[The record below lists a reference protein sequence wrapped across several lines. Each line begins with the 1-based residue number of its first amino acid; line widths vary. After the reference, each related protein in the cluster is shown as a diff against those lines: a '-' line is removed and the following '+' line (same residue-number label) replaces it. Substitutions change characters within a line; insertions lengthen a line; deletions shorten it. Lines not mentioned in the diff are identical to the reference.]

1 MTNESCGL
9 LRYIGLAL
17 LASLLHCSAE
27 RPEAFEGGSEL
38 DLDDDFD
45 SSNASDDAFES
56 SNVSASSFIS
66 REAENAT
73 AKLALKS
80 HANLTMVSHTSTDL
94 GAISLSMVNMTLL
107 DQMELKAET
116 ASAASTALKIAAIGA
131 ALYAAY
137 RCLSA
142 LWFSRKCD
150 CRRWKAVGKFLLT
163 SGYDEFE
170 GFEMLVHIH
179 LVQDIQNNGLLG
191 KKEYKVLLG
200 WNWSKAETGGTKDMR
215 WEQVVP
221 LEVPQG
227 AAGGRITLMA
237 LGTLKDTPVGNVLLD
252 TKKDMLD
259 KGDVFFGKR
268 QKFVMRNKGKTV
280 GTLVI
285 TFRKKGEG
293 ALANCPIEGV
303 DDNSALYLDLVTKL
317 QELIKK
323 KKIPYEHSVLNKL
336 KPGEFVDGDDKVYL
350 LAETLAGNL
359 RRINLEDSSELGK
372 CYIRVLRCN
381 FSELKGKEKER
392 RKEFQKQLE
401 KAAKKGF
408 KPGEVEKK
416 WYVAIYPNK
425 ASAYDG
431 EKYHEPDEFF
441 PLATITSV
449 HRSPGRQDQFL
460 MNYTTKAK
468 QTICFRRDAE
478 KALDSWVDG
487 FELAFTE
494 VRETIAE
501 KEEAEDLQAKEL
513 VIARQMHASW
523 LQTNGFPNGD
533 QAWSAWYQYLKSAN
547 LEDESI
553 RTLYREITAPQPQAP
568 PQAPPAKGQFFQG
581 RNDAENTDDQD
592 KDADDDSK
600 EKEGGGLFG
609 GLFG

>member
-1 MTNESCGL
+1 M
-9 LRYIGLAL
+9 I
-17 LASLLHCSAE
+17 
-27 RPEAFEGGSEL
+27 
-38 DLDDDFD
+38 
-45 SSNASDDAFES
+45 
-56 SNVSASSFIS
+56 V
-66 REAENAT
+66 
-73 AKLALKS
+73 
-80 HANLTMVSHTSTDL
+80 
-94 GAISLSMVNMTLL
+94 
-107 DQMELKAET
+107 Q
-116 ASAASTALKIAAIGA
+116 
-131 ALYAAY
+131 
-137 RCLSA
+137 
-142 LWFSRKCD
+142 
-150 CRRWKAVGKFLLT
+150 
-163 SGYDEFE
+163 
-170 GFEMLVHIH
+170 VHF
-179 LVQDIQNNGLLG
+179 VQDIQNNGLLG
-191 KKEYKVLLG
+191 KKEYKVLMS
-200 WNWSKAETGGTKDMR
+200 WNWAKAETGGTKDMR

-227 AAGGRITLMA
+227 AASGKIVLMA
-237 LGTLKDTPVGNVLLD
+237 LGTIKDTSVGAISLD

-293 ALANCPIEGV
+293 ALASCPIEGV
-303 DDNSALYLDLVTKL
+303 DDDSALYLDLVTTL

-323 KKIPYEHSVLNKL
+323 KKIPYEHSVLNKI
-336 KPGEFVDGDDKVYL
+336 KPGEFVDGNDKVYL

-359 RRINLEDSSELGK
+359 RKIDLKDSTELGK
-372 CYIRVLRCN
+372 CYVRVLQCN

-392 RKEFQKQLE
+392 RKEFEKQLE

-408 KPGEVEKK
+408 KPGEVERK

-425 ASAYDG
+425 ATAFDG

-449 HRSPGRQDQFL
+449 HRSPGYQDQFL
-460 MNYTTKAK
+460 INYTTTKK
-468 QTICFRRDAE
+468 QTLCFRREAE

-501 KEEAEDLQAKEL
+501 KEEAEDLQEKEL
-513 VIARQMHASW
+513 VVARQMHASW

-533 QAWSAWYQYLKSAN
+533 QPWSAWYQYLKSAN

-553 RTLYREITAPQPQAP
+553 RTLYKEITTPQAAPQAP
-568 PQAPPAKGQFFQG
+568 AFAKGKGKGKGKGKEDQQLQA
-581 RNDAENTDDQD
+581 RNNAENTDDQD
-592 KDADDDSK
+592 EEDANEDSK
-600 EKEGGGLFG
+600 EEEKPGFFG